1 MQAIKKL
8 SSFFNTVRQAIFHF
22 KPNGFDSRKANYDI
36 TEGECIMLHESGQMY
51 LEAIYV
57 LLQKNDKVR
66 AIDVGAYLGY
76 SKPSVSRA
84 LGILKDGE
92 YIVVDGDGHI
102 SLTDSGKRVAEQLY
116 ERHTVLTN
124 MLMALGVDE
133 ENATEDACRIEHVIS
148 DKSFDAIKEHFKGYK
163 N

>member
-1 MQAIKKL
+1 MAL
-8 SSFFNTVRQAIFHF
+8 
-22 KPNGFDSRKANYDI
+22 Y
-36 TEGECIMLHESGQMY
+36 ESGQMY

-57 LLQKNDKVR
+57 LLQRSERIR

-84 LGILKDGE
+84 IGLLKSSEYVSVDADG
-92 YIVVDGDGHI
+92 YIKMLPKGEAF
-102 SLTDSGKRVAEQLY
+102 AEQLY

-133 ENATEDACRIEHVIS
+133 ETATEDACRIEHVIS
-148 DKSFDAIKEHFKGYK
+148 DQSFAAVKAHYLNYKKED
-163 N
+163 